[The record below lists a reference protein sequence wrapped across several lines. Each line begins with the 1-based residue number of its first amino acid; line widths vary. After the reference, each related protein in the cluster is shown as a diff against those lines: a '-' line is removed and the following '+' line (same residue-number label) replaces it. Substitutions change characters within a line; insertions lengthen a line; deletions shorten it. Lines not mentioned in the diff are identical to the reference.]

1 MSDLEP
7 NNVTTITIPSGTEYL
22 KQIISSLPNNCIFDK
37 GKVGGGGT
45 TIALESD
52 DNYIIAVP
60 FISLIQNKVNKYGDT
75 VFGVYGSLLSSQKIR
90 EIRNYHNSHN
100 PKKYLVTY
108 DSLEK
113 LINILGD
120 ISDFRLLVDEY
131 HLLFTQYAFRE
142 SAAETVLRCYRR
154 FNDFCFMSGTPLT
167 EDFIL
172 HELRGLPIVKA
183 IWEEREEKTVN
194 SVRCNDVLSTV
205 RLEVRKYLNNEIS
218 GNAYFFINSTE
229 FIRLLIDEEG
239 LTSENTRI
247 ICGNNKRNN
256 VIAGIN
262 NSTTYSAPKK
272 INLLTSTA
280 FEGSD
285 ILDSQGRIYIV
296 SDGDK
301 SHTLT
306 DISTSFLQIAN
317 RIRNTVYN
325 NAITHF
331 FSHTNFSDSISYDEY
346 KALCDS
352 NCEKAQRIITELN
365 NLSNDA
371 KNVITSINS
380 GEYITRRGN
389 VFLFNINLYNLSL
402 YQYKINRSLYAKRNA
417 LNQEYQAFGLNVI
430 QLYNNIELP
439 LSADNGGTTFKNA
452 ILFIKSTGLFP
463 GFSENGMRLKSR
475 IIPPSEEDDD
485 EELIQCRSYFVRW
498 PFLEDAIKLLGYERI
513 EHLKYHPTNIRRYTE
528 LERHKSESA
537 TIASLLETENIS
549 GKWFSKPEIKII
561 IQKVYDLL
569 GSNVT
574 ANANHIEHYFECKEK
589 ERRGVVG
596 YSIGTKRSFF
606 NR

>member
-60 FISLIQNKVNKYGDT
+60 FISLIQNKVNKYGDS

-142 SAAETVLRCYRR
+142 SAAETLLRCYRH

-194 SVRCNDVLSTV
+194 SVRCNDVLSAV
-205 RLEVRKYLNNEIS
+205 RLEVRKYLNDEIS

-229 FIRLLIDEEG
+229 FIRLLIEEEY

-262 NSTTYSAPKK
+262 NATTFSAPKK

-331 FSHTNFSDSISYDEY
+331 FSYTNFSDSISYDEY

-402 YQYKINRSLYAKRNA
+402 YQYKINRSLYAKRKA
-417 LNQEYQAFGLNVI
+417 LNQEYQVFGLNVI
-430 QLYNNIELP
+430 QRHNNIELP

-485 EELIQCRSYFVRW
+485 EELIQCRSYFARW

-513 EHLKYHPTNIRRYTE
+513 EHLKYRPTNIRRYTE
-528 LERHKSESA
+528 LARHKSESA
-537 TIASLLETENIS
+537 TIASLLEIENIS

>member
-1 MSDLEP
+1 MSELQP
-7 NNVTTITIPSGTEYL
+7 NNITTIPIPSGTEYL
-22 KQIISSLPNNCIFDK
+22 NQVLTSLPNNCIFDK

-60 FISLIQNKVNKYGDT
+60 FISLIQNKVNKYGDS

-90 EIRNYHNSHN
+90 EIRNYHNNHN

-120 ISDFRLLVDEY
+120 ISDFKLLVDEY

-154 FNDFCFMSGTPLT
+154 FNEFCFMSGTPLT

-172 HELRGLPIVKA
+172 DELRGLPIVKA

-194 SVRCNDVLSTV
+194 SVRCKDVLSAV

-229 FIRLLIDEEG
+229 FIRLLIDEED

-280 FEGSD
+280 YEGSD
-285 ILDSQGRIYIV
+285 ILDEEGRIYIV
-296 SDGDK
+296 SNGDK
-301 SHTLT
+301 SHMLT

-317 RIRNTVYN
+317 RIRNTEHN
-325 NAITHF
+325 DKITHYY
-331 FSHTNFSDSISYDEY
+331 SHTKFSDSISYDEY
-346 KALCDS
+346 KELYDS
-352 NCEKAQRIITELN
+352 NSERAQGIIEELN
-365 NLSNDA
+365 QLSEEA
-371 KNVITSINS
+371 KNVIASINS

-389 VFLFNINLYNLSL
+389 EFIFNINLYNLNL
-402 YQYKINRSLYAKRNA
+402 YEYKLSRSLYANRELLNA
-417 LNQEYQAFGLNVI
+417 EYQLFGLNVSP
-430 QLYNNIELP
+430 QHNNTELP

-452 ILFIKSTGLFP
+452 VLFINSTGLFP
-463 GFSENGMRLKSR
+463 GYSENGMRLKSK
-475 IIPPSEEDDD
+475 ILSPSEEDDD
-485 EELIQCRSYFVRW
+485 EELIQCRSYFARW

-513 EHLKYHPTNIRRYTE
+513 EYLKYRPTNIKRHTE
-528 LERHKSESA
+528 LARHKSESA
-537 TIASLLETENIS
+537 TIASLLEIENIS

-561 IQKVYDLL
+561 IQKVYDFL
-569 GSNVT
+569 GLYVT
-574 ANANHIEHYFECKEK
+574 ANANHIEDYFECREK